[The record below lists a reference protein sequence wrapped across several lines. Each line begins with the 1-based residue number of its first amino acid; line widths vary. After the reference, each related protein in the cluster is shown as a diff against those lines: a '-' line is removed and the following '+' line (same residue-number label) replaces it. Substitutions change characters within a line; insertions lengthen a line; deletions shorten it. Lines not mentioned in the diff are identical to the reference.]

1 MRKFILI
8 TAMVLVSA
16 SAQAGES
23 RGLILASNEDPL
35 AASPAQSVDTKPAD
49 VKPVDVKPAAA
60 QPAEAPKYV
69 DRPAAVD
76 TKAKQTSDQCP
87 CAAPANADAPRDSF
101 KTVKPKRRHEST
113 EARVI
118 YELHR
123 HGIYW

>member
-16 SAQAGES
+16 SAQAAEP
-23 RGLILASNEDPL
+23 RGLTLASNEDPL
-35 AASPAQSVDTKPAD
+35 VATPAQAVEPKPAD
-49 VKPVDVKPAAA
+49 AKSVDVKPAEN
-60 QPAEAPKYV
+60 QPVETPKYV
-69 DRPAAVD
+69 DRPAAVG
-76 TKAKQTSDQCP
+76 AKPQQSADQCP
-87 CAAPANADAPRDSF
+87 CAAPVTADAP